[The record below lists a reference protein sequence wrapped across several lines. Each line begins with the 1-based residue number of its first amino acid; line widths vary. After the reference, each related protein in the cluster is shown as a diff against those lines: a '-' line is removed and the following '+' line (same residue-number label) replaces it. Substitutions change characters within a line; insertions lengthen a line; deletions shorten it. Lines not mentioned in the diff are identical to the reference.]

1 MKKDNGSNIYS
12 INTANFEAIRSNLIG
27 WYEEVQRKLPW
38 RESRNPYHIWIS
50 EIMLQQTQVETVVGY
65 YRAFIERFPT
75 IEALAEAEEDDIYK
89 AWEGLGYYSRAK
101 NLHRAAV
108 LILDRFGGKMPER
121 YEDLLSLPGIGPYTA
136 GAVASIAFNQPVPA
150 VDGNVMRVFSRLF
163 NLHSDI
169 ALPGTKKLMNEIG
182 SGLVSKAHPASFN
195 QGLMELG
202 ALICTPLSPKCLQC
216 PLQHLCEARGAG
228 CEQQLPVKRK
238 KERQKEVVV
247 EAALVR
253 KENKILIVKRPVE
266 GLLANLWAFPAVL
279 KDDDQEDG
287 NSICMELEA
296 SYNMKS
302 ALGEY
307 LGEKTHIF
315 THIKWRLKL
324 YGLTLLRE
332 GALEYPEIRWVN
344 GEELKKYALPT
355 AFKKL
360 LDYVMI

>member
-1 MKKDNGSNIYS
+1 MKKDSGSNIDS
-12 INTANFEAIRSNLIG
+12 INTANYEAIGSNLIG
-27 WYEEVQRKLPW
+27 WYEEIRRKLPW

-50 EIMLQQTQVETVVGY
+50 EIMLQQTQVDTVVGY
-65 YRAFIERFPT
+65 YRNFIKRFPT
-75 IEALAEAEEDDIYK
+75 VKALAEAKEDDIYK

-108 LILDRFGGKMPER
+108 QVMERFGGRIPDS
-121 YEDLLSLPGIGPYTA
+121 YEALLSLPGVGPYTA

-163 NLHSDI
+163 NLRSDI
-169 ALPGTKKLMNEIG
+169 ALPATKKQMNEIG
-182 SGLVSKAHPASFN
+182 SGLVSKENPSSFN

-216 PLQHLCEARGAG
+216 PLQHFCQAKEAG
-228 CEQQLPVKRK
+228 CQQQLPVKRQ
-238 KERQKEVVV
+238 KERQKEVVI

-253 KENKILIVKRPVE
+253 KENKLLIVKRPPE
-266 GLLANLWAFPAVL
+266 GLLANLWAFPAVQ
-279 KDDDQEDG
+279 KDDNQEAG
-287 NSICMELEA
+287 HSICAELEA
-296 SYNMKS
+296 SFNIRC
-302 ALGEY
+302 ALGVY

-324 YGLTLLRE
+324 YELALLQE
-332 GALEYPEIRWVN
+332 DALEYPEIRWVD